1 MIPVHNFRE
10 SELREKATVAILEML
25 ADLPET
31 QRNIFVWNHYCG
43 YQPKQIAEM
52 LRWSPP
58 EVEAALD
65 ATNSMLYQRTR
76 SLLVG
81 SNMRSPVDATRE
93 A

>member
-1 MIPVHNFRE
+1 MIPVHNLRE

-52 LRWSPP
+52 LRWSSP

-65 ATNSMLYQRTR
+65 ATNSMLYERTR
-76 SLLVG
+76 SLLAG
-81 SNMRSPVDATRE
+81 SNMGSPVDAIRE